1 MHRPHRSD
9 KGSDIIMHI
18 IAVRNFN
25 PEPQSAAF
33 GDRDMA
39 QLISTLG
46 FWNTSA
52 ARHTPV
58 EDVQGI
64 FSGSLVAALGLY
76 VLASAGLLTG
86 STAGVA
92 FLLHYAFGVN
102 FGLAFFILN
111 LPFFYLSWK
120 RLGMAFTLKTFIAI
134 GLTSVIADM
143 QSRFF
148 QISSIHPAWA
158 ALLGGLL
165 LGFGLLALYRH
176 RASLGGV
183 GILGIYMQERFGIRA
198 GLVQL
203 AIDMCVLAAAFFVTT
218 PPVVFYSVLGAVV
231 LNLFLTINHRADRY
245 IAL

>member
-1 MHRPHRSD
+1 MTQR
-9 KGSDIIMHI
+9 IY
-18 IAVRNFN
+18 A
-25 PEPQSAAF
+25 
-33 GDRDMA
+33 
-39 QLISTLG
+39 LG

-52 ARHTPV
+52 TRHTAV

-64 FSGSLVAALGLY
+64 FCGSLVAALGLY

-102 FGLAFFILN
+102 FGLAFFLLN

-120 RLGMAFTLKTFIAI
+120 RLGMAFTIKTFIAI
-134 GLTSVIADM
+134 GLTSVLSDV

-148 QISSIHPAWA
+148 SISSIHPAWA

-165 LGFGLLALYRH
+165 LGFGVLALYRH

-183 GILGIYMQERFGIRA
+183 GILGIYLQERFGIRA

-218 PPVVFYSVLGAVV
+218 PPIVFYSVLGAVV
-231 LNLFLTINHRADRY
+231 LNLFVAINHRSDRY

>member
-1 MHRPHRSD
+1 MS
-9 KGSDIIMHI
+9 
-18 IAVRNFN
+18 
-25 PEPQSAAF
+25 
-33 GDRDMA
+33 
-39 QLISTLG
+39 LINALG

-52 ARHTPV
+52 TRHTPV

-76 VLASAGLLTG
+76 VLANAGLLTG

-92 FLLHYAFGVN
+92 FLLHYALGVN
-102 FGLAFFILN
+102 FGLAFFVLN
-111 LPFFYLSWK
+111 LPFFYLSWM

-134 GLTSVIADM
+134 AITSLLTNVQGQVLLIA
-143 QSRFF
+143 
-148 QISSIHPAWA
+148 SIHPAWA

-165 LGFGLLALYRH
+165 LGFGVLALYRH

-203 AIDMCVLAAAFFVTT
+203 AIDLCVLAAAFLVTT

>member
-1 MHRPHRSD
+1 MT
-9 KGSDIIMHI
+9 
-18 IAVRNFN
+18 
-25 PEPQSAAF
+25 
-33 GDRDMA
+33 
-39 QLISTLG
+39 QLINALG
-46 FWNTSA
+46 GVWNTSA
-52 ARHTPV
+52 TRHTPI
-58 EDVQGI
+58 EDMQGI

-102 FGLAFFILN
+102 FGLGFFLLN

-120 RLGMAFTLKTFIAI
+120 RLGMAFTIKTFIAI
-134 GLTSVIADM
+134 GLTSVLADV

-148 QISSIHPAWA
+148 SISSIHPAWA

-183 GILGIYMQERFGIRA
+183 GILGIYLQERFGIRA

-203 AIDMCVLAAAFFVTT
+203 AIDLCVLAAAFFVTT

-231 LNLFLTINHRADRY
+231 LNLFVAINHRADRY

>member
-1 MHRPHRSD
+1 
-9 KGSDIIMHI
+9 
-18 IAVRNFN
+18 
-25 PEPQSAAF
+25 
-33 GDRDMA
+33 
-39 QLISTLG
+39 
-46 FWNTSA
+46 
-52 ARHTPV
+52 
-58 EDVQGI
+58 VQGI

-92 FLLHYAFGVN
+92 FLLHYAFGVD
-102 FGLAFFILN
+102 FGLAFFLLN

-120 RLGMAFTLKTFIAI
+120 RLGMAFTIKTFIAI
-134 GLTSVIADM
+134 GLTSVIADV
-143 QSRFF
+143 QSRFLS
-148 QISSIHPAWA
+148 ISSIHPAWA

-183 GILGIYMQERFGIRA
+183 GILGIYLQERFGIRA

-218 PPVVFYSVLGAVV
+218 PPVVFYSVLSAVV
-231 LNLFLTINHRADRY
+231 LNLFVTINHRADRY

>member
-1 MHRPHRSD
+1 MT
-9 KGSDIIMHI
+9 
-18 IAVRNFN
+18 
-25 PEPQSAAF
+25 
-33 GDRDMA
+33 
-39 QLISTLG
+39 QLINALG
-46 FWNTSA
+46 FWNTTA
-52 ARHTPV
+52 TRHTLI

-92 FLLHYAFGVN
+92 FLLHYAFGAN
-102 FGLAFFILN
+102 FGLAFFLLN

-120 RLGMAFTLKTFIAI
+120 RLGMAFTIKTFIAI
-134 GLTSVIADM
+134 GLTSVLADV
-143 QSRFF
+143 QSRFLS
-148 QISSIHPAWA
+148 ISSIHPAWA

-183 GILGIYMQERFGIRA
+183 GILGIYLQERFGIRA

-203 AIDMCVLAAAFFVTT
+203 AIDICVLAAAFFVTT

-231 LNLFLTINHRADRY
+231 LNLFVAINHRADRY

>member
-1 MHRPHRSD
+1 VE
-9 KGSDIIMHI
+9 I
-18 IAVRNFN
+18 
-25 PEPQSAAF
+25 
-33 GDRDMA
+33 GDMT
-39 QLISTLG
+39 QLINALG
-46 FWNTSA
+46 VWNTSA
-52 ARHTPV
+52 TRHTPI

-92 FLLHYAFGVN
+92 FLLHYAFDVN
-102 FGLAFFILN
+102 FGLAFFLLN

-120 RLGMAFTLKTFIAI
+120 RLGMAFTVKTFIAI
-134 GLTSVIADM
+134 GLTSVIADV
-143 QSRFF
+143 QSRFLS
-148 QISSIHPAWA
+148 ISSIHPAWA

-183 GILGIYMQERFGIRA
+183 GILGIYLQERFGIRA

-231 LNLFLTINHRADRY
+231 LNLFVAINHRADRY

>member
-1 MHRPHRSD
+1 MS
-9 KGSDIIMHI
+9 
-18 IAVRNFN
+18 
-25 PEPQSAAF
+25 
-33 GDRDMA
+33 
-39 QLISTLG
+39 QLISALG

-52 ARHTPV
+52 TRHTPV

-76 VLASAGLLTG
+76 VLAGAGLLTG

-102 FGLAFFILN
+102 FGLAFFLLN

-134 GLTSVIADM
+134 GLTSVLADI

-148 QISSIHPAWA
+148 EIASIHSAWA

-183 GILGIYMQERFGIRA
+183 GILGIYLQERFGIRA

-203 AIDMCVLAAAFFVTT
+203 AVDMCVLAAAFFVTT

-231 LNLFLTINHRADRY
+231 LNLFLAINHRADRY

>member
-1 MHRPHRSD
+1 
-9 KGSDIIMHI
+9 
-18 IAVRNFN
+18 
-25 PEPQSAAF
+25 
-33 GDRDMA
+33 MA
-39 QLISTLG
+39 QLISALG

-52 ARHTPV
+52 TRHTPL

-64 FSGSLVAALGLY
+64 FSGSLVSALGLY

-86 STAGVA
+86 STAGIA

-102 FGLAFFILN
+102 FGLAFFLLN

-120 RLGMAFTLKTFIAI
+120 RLGIAFTIKTFVAI
-134 GLTSVIADM
+134 GLTSALADV

-148 QISSIHPAWA
+148 EISSIHPAWA

-203 AIDMCVLAAAFFVTT
+203 SVDMCVLAAAFFVTT
-218 PPVVFYSVLGAVV
+218 PPVVLYSVLGAVV

>member
-1 MHRPHRSD
+1 MTQL
-9 KGSDIIMHI
+9 M
-18 IAVRNFN
+18 
-25 PEPQSAAF
+25 SA
-33 GDRDMA
+33 
-39 QLISTLG
+39 LG

-52 ARHTPV
+52 TRHTTV

-102 FGLAFFILN
+102 FGLAFFLLN

-120 RLGMAFTLKTFIAI
+120 QLGMAFTLKTFIAI
-134 GLTSVIADM
+134 GITSLLTNIQADVFKIASV
-143 QSRFF
+143 
-148 QISSIHPAWA
+148 HPAWA

-165 LGFGLLALYRH
+165 LGYGVLALYRH

-183 GILGIYMQERFGIRA
+183 GILGVYVQERFGIRA

-203 AIDMCVLAAAFFVTT
+203 GIDLCVLAAAFFVTT

-231 LNLFLTINHRADRY
+231 LNLFVAINHRADRY

>member
-1 MHRPHRSD
+1 
-9 KGSDIIMHI
+9 
-18 IAVRNFN
+18 
-25 PEPQSAAF
+25 
-33 GDRDMA
+33 MA
-39 QLISTLG
+39 QITQLLG
-46 FWNTSA
+46 LWNTA
-52 ARHTPV
+52 PNRHTPV

-76 VLASAGLLTG
+76 CLASAGLLTG
-86 STAGVA
+86 STAGIA
-92 FLLHYAFGVN
+92 FLLHYAFGLN
-102 FGLAFFILN
+102 FGLTFFLLN

-120 RLGMAFTLKTFIAI
+120 RLGMSFTIKTFIAI
-134 GLTSVIADM
+134 GLTSVLADI

-148 QISSIHPAWA
+148 QIADISPAWA

-165 LGFGLLALYRH
+165 LGYGLLALYRH

-183 GILGIYMQERFGIRA
+183 GILGIYLQERFGIRA

-218 PPVVFYSVLGAVV
+218 PQVVFYSVFGAVV
-231 LNLFLTINHRADRY
+231 LNLFVAINHRADRY

>member
-1 MHRPHRSD
+1 MT
-9 KGSDIIMHI
+9 
-18 IAVRNFN
+18 
-25 PEPQSAAF
+25 
-33 GDRDMA
+33 
-39 QLISTLG
+39 QLINALG
-46 FWNTSA
+46 VWNTSA
-52 ARHTPV
+52 TRHTPI

-92 FLLHYAFGVN
+92 FLLHYAFDVN
-102 FGLAFFILN
+102 FGLAFFLLN

-120 RLGMAFTLKTFIAI
+120 RLGMAFTIKTFVAI
-134 GLTSVIADM
+134 GLTSVIADV

-148 QISSIHPAWA
+148 SISSIHPAWA

-183 GILGIYMQERFGIRA
+183 GILGIYLQERFGIRA

-231 LNLFLTINHRADRY
+231 LNLFVAINHRADRY

>member
-1 MHRPHRSD
+1 MSLVN
-9 KGSDIIMHI
+9 
-18 IAVRNFN
+18 A
-25 PEPQSAAF
+25 
-33 GDRDMA
+33 
-39 QLISTLG
+39 LG

-52 ARHTPV
+52 TRHTPI
-58 EDVQGI
+58 EDVQGV
-64 FSGSLVAALGLY
+64 FCGSLVSSLGLY

-92 FLLHYAFGVN
+92 FLLHYAFGLN
-102 FGLAFFILN
+102 FGLGFFLLN

-120 RLGMAFTLKTFIAI
+120 RLGMAFTLKTFAAI
-134 GLTSVIADM
+134 GLTSLLTNVQGGVLEIA
-143 QSRFF
+143 
-148 QISSIHPAWA
+148 SIHPAWA
-158 ALLGGLL
+158 ALIGGTL

-203 AIDMCVLAAAFFVTT
+203 GIDLCVLAAAFFVTT
-218 PPVVFYSVLGAVV
+218 PPIVFYSVLGAVV
-231 LNLFLTINHRADRY
+231 LNLFVTINHRSDRY

>member
-1 MHRPHRSD
+1 MT
-9 KGSDIIMHI
+9 
-18 IAVRNFN
+18 
-25 PEPQSAAF
+25 
-33 GDRDMA
+33 
-39 QLISTLG
+39 QLINTLG
-46 FWNTSA
+46 FWNSSA
-52 ARHTPV
+52 TRHTPI

-102 FGLAFFILN
+102 FGLAFFVLN

-120 RLGMAFTLKTFIAI
+120 RLGIAFTVKTFIAI
-134 GLTSVIADM
+134 GLTSALADV

-148 QISSIHPAWA
+148 SISSIHPAWA

-203 AIDMCVLAAAFFVTT
+203 VIDMCVLAAAFFVTT

-231 LNLFLTINHRADRY
+231 LNLFVAINHRADRY

>member
-1 MHRPHRSD
+1 MTQRIH
-9 KGSDIIMHI
+9 
-18 IAVRNFN
+18 A
-25 PEPQSAAF
+25 
-33 GDRDMA
+33 
-39 QLISTLG
+39 LG
-46 FWNTSA
+46 VWNTSA
-52 ARHTPV
+52 TRHTPI

-102 FGLAFFILN
+102 FGLAFFLLN

-120 RLGMAFTLKTFIAI
+120 RLGMAFTIKTFIAI
-134 GLTSVIADM
+134 GLTSVLSDV

-148 QISSIHPAWA
+148 SISSIHPAWA

-183 GILGIYMQERFGIRA
+183 GILGIYLQERFGIRA

-203 AIDMCVLAAAFFVTT
+203 VIDMCVLAAAFFVTT

-231 LNLFLTINHRADRY
+231 LNLFVAINHRADRY

>member
-1 MHRPHRSD
+1 MTQR
-9 KGSDIIMHI
+9 IN
-18 IAVRNFN
+18 A
-25 PEPQSAAF
+25 
-33 GDRDMA
+33 
-39 QLISTLG
+39 LG

-52 ARHTPV
+52 TRHAPI

-102 FGLAFFILN
+102 FGLAFFLLN
-111 LPFFYLSWK
+111 LPFFWLSWK
-120 RLGMAFTLKTFIAI
+120 RLGMAFTIKTFIAI
-134 GLTSVIADM
+134 GLTSVLSDV

-148 QISSIHPAWA
+148 SISSIHPAWA

-165 LGFGLLALYRH
+165 LGFGVLALYRH

-183 GILGIYMQERFGIRA
+183 GILGVYLQERFGIRA

-203 AIDMCVLAAAFFVTT
+203 AIDLCVLAAAFFVTT

-231 LNLFLTINHRADRY
+231 LNLFVAINHRADRY

>member
-1 MHRPHRSD
+1 MS
-9 KGSDIIMHI
+9 IIT
-18 IAVRNFN
+18 A
-25 PEPQSAAF
+25 
-33 GDRDMA
+33 
-39 QLISTLG
+39 LG
-46 FWNTSA
+46 FWNTNA
-52 ARHTPV
+52 TRHTPV
-58 EDVQGI
+58 EDMQGI

-92 FLLHYAFGVN
+92 FLLHYALGIN
-102 FGLAFFILN
+102 FGLAFFLLN
-111 LPFFYLSWK
+111 VPFFYLSWK
-120 RLGMAFTLKTFIAI
+120 QLGMAFTVKTFIAI
-134 GLTSVIADM
+134 SITSVLTNV
-143 QSRFF
+143 QGQVF
-148 QISSIHPAWA
+148 QISEIHPAWA

-203 AIDMCVLAAAFFVTT
+203 AIDLCVLAGAFFVTT
-218 PPVVFYSVLGAVV
+218 PSVVFYSVLGAVV
-231 LNLFLTINHRADRY
+231 FNLFLTINHRADRY

>member
-1 MHRPHRSD
+1 MT
-9 KGSDIIMHI
+9 
-18 IAVRNFN
+18 
-25 PEPQSAAF
+25 
-33 GDRDMA
+33 
-39 QLISTLG
+39 QLINALG

-52 ARHTPV
+52 TRHTPI

-64 FSGSLVAALGLY
+64 FSGSLVAALGFY

-102 FGLAFFILN
+102 FGLAFFLLN
-111 LPFFYLSWK
+111 LPFFYLSWR
-120 RLGMAFTLKTFIAI
+120 RLGISFTVKTFIAI
-134 GLTSVIADM
+134 GLTSLLTSLQPKVMNIAT
-143 QSRFF
+143 
-148 QISSIHPAWA
+148 IHPAWA

-198 GLVQL
+198 GLVQM
-203 AIDMCVLAAAFFVTT
+203 AIDLCVLAAAFFVTT
-218 PPVVFYSVLGAVV
+218 PPVVFYSVLGAIV
-231 LNLFLTINHRADRY
+231 LNLFLAINHRADRY
-245 IAL
+245 VAL

>member
-1 MHRPHRSD
+1 MS
-9 KGSDIIMHI
+9 
-18 IAVRNFN
+18 
-25 PEPQSAAF
+25 
-33 GDRDMA
+33 
-39 QLISTLG
+39 QLINALG

-52 ARHTPV
+52 TRHTPV

-86 STAGVA
+86 STAGIA
-92 FLLHYAFGVN
+92 FLLHYTLDVN
-102 FGLAFFILN
+102 FGLAFFVLN
-111 LPFFYLSWK
+111 LPFFYLSWR
-120 RLGMAFTLKTFIAI
+120 RLGMAFTVKTFIAI
-134 GLTSVIADM
+134 AITSALTSVQGQVLEIA
-143 QSRFF
+143 
-148 QISSIHPAWA
+148 SIHPAWA

-165 LGFGLLALYRH
+165 LGYGVLALYRH

-203 AIDMCVLAAAFFVTT
+203 GIDLCVLAAAFFVTA
-218 PPVVFYSVLGAVV
+218 PPVVFYSVVGVVV
-231 LNLFLTINHRADRY
+231 LNLFLTVNHRADRY

>member
-1 MHRPHRSD
+1 MTQR
-9 KGSDIIMHI
+9 IN
-18 IAVRNFN
+18 A
-25 PEPQSAAF
+25 
-33 GDRDMA
+33 
-39 QLISTLG
+39 LG
-46 FWNTSA
+46 VWNTSA
-52 ARHTPV
+52 TRHTPI

-64 FSGSLVAALGLY
+64 FSGSLIAALGLY
-76 VLASAGLLTG
+76 VLASAGFLTG

-102 FGLAFFILN
+102 FGLAFFLLN

-120 RLGMAFTLKTFIAI
+120 RLGMVFTLKTFIAI
-134 GLTSVIADM
+134 GLTSVLSDV

-148 QISSIHPAWA
+148 SISIIHPAWA

-183 GILGIYMQERFGIRA
+183 GILGIYLQERFGIRA

-203 AIDMCVLAAAFFVTT
+203 AIDLCVLAAAFFVTT
-218 PPVVFYSVLGAVV
+218 PSIVFYSVLGAIV
-231 LNLFLTINHRADRY
+231 LNLFVAINHRADRY